1 MNTLI
6 YFNAPDKPSNMGI
19 SQLTDNL
26 QQFLAERSDILVDPI
41 ILSDR
46 FTFTKEVVDD
56 KPVRGYALTFQVP
69 DDFEN

>member
-41 ILSDR
+41 VLSDR
-46 FTFTKEVVDD
+46 FTFTKEIIDEQ
-56 KPVRGYALTFQVP
+56 PVRGYALFFQVP
-69 DDFEN
+69 NDFEN